1 VNEETKYQRI
11 YEEEVSDTIKDTL
24 ELSDRFYDLSNHQR
38 ELFIQLVD
46 AGFNSAIKENL
57 DPEVLGETALLA
69 GEMGSQLYNFAN
81 MLTQYLNTDEKEEG

>member
-1 VNEETKYQRI
+1 MKKKCPTPLRI
-11 YEEEVSDTIKDTL
+11 RWNFPTGFMICHIT
-24 ELSDRFYDLSNHQR
+24 R